1 MGAFGAALS
10 APPAEPVEELGW
22 IRSTY
27 RAPGVHTTITGLT
40 LYVKQGRKSKW
51 VGGSVFHSTC
61 RVDLTLGRFFPRL
74 ENQFGSPGWLDQ
86 QAFSCSD
93 KQARPANLLSKAATK
108 HIFVPSK
115 VRQRIQAG
123 PKSIR
128 TTTRSPIRHLDLQY
142 LWTYIIS
149 NRKSFML

>member
-1 MGAFGAALS
+1 LGKANFCGSASVRRNGSGSVSFWREALLCVGAFGAALS

-27 RAPGVHTTITGLT
+27 RAPGVHTTIPGLT

-108 HIFVPSK
+108 HIFLPSK
-115 VRQRIQAG
+115 VRQGLAKDPSR
-123 PKSIR
+123 P
-128 TTTRSPIRHLDLQY
+128 
-142 LWTYIIS
+142 
-149 NRKSFML
+149 